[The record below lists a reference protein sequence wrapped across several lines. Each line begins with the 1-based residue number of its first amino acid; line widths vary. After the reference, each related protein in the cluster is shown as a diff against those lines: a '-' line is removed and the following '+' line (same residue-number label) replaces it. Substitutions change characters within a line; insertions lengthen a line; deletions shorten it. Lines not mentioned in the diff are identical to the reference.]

1 MSRLKWIALASA
13 GGLGAYA
20 LHRHLSGRERG
31 DADALSTEPGKRQAP
46 VWPASV
52 RQDFFVW
59 PVPELVTRIARR
71 PVVTSGYHMRGKR
84 FHWGVDIMYPR
95 DKGNESAQLPH
106 GHKRYYMPPGIPA
119 LAIADGVV
127 TVSKEF
133 SKGGGVRIDHG
144 YGIKSDYLHLLPRAV
159 TKGQRVRMGQ
169 RVGTIGYD
177 VSRKVDL
184 YHLHFN
190 LWLGGRKVDPEP
202 YLKRWSF
209 ITYEPRRVAA

>member
-1 MSRLKWIALASA
+1 MTATKTALWLAA

-20 LHRHLSGRERG
+20 LHRHLSGARSEG
-31 DADALSTEPGKRQAP
+31 LGSTSNTAKKGSAP

-59 PVPELVTRIARR
+59 PVPELVTRITRR

-95 DKGNESAQLPH
+95 DKATESSRLPH
-106 GHKRYYMPPGIPA
+106 GHKRFYMPPGIPA

-133 SKGGGVRIDHG
+133 SKGGGVRVDHG
-144 YGIKSDYLHLLPRAV
+144 NGIKSDYLHLIPRAV
-159 TKGQRVRMGQ
+159 KKGERVRLGQ

-177 VSRKVDL
+177 VSRKIDL

-190 LWLGGRKVDPEP
+190 LWLAGRKVDPEP
-202 YLKRWSF
+202 YLKRWSH
-209 ITYEPRRVAA
+209 ITFEPRRAVA